1 MSVEKKKGAFLPKIG
16 NGFVNEKFG
25 PESIL
30 VNVNADGYDAIMKNL
45 QVGSSI
51 LLKYNKVTEKGNK
64 HYFCEILPPWK
75 GATSKIPT
83 GKTTGGDLD

>member
-1 MSVEKKKGAFLPKIG
+1 MPQVAKNKFNPKIG

-30 VNVNADGYDAIMKNL
+30 VNIDAAGLDAVMKNL

-51 LLKYNKVTEKGNK
+51 LLKYNKVTAKGNK
-64 HYFCEILPPWK
+64 HYFAEILPPMAPRVQGQTKTK
-75 GATSKIPT
+75 GS
-83 GKTTGGDLD
+83 DLD